1 MRKLKQIAVLLSIL
15 NMVSINMLGVNAH
28 ADAVVES
35 QEECVNEC
43 KGDPGFGMPSET
55 LEEQLENFLNNP
67 ELTEEQKL
75 AAKSKVEQAM
85 SFRDNAMISAQSLLA
100 SYPNVTIGVTAFK
113 QENSYYCGPATTR
126 QTMKYLGASVPGG
139 YNLPS
144 QSYIASD
151 LGTTTAGT
159 EWYMIR
165 DYINGFTF
173 MGVANNYIEYNPTS
187 VSDMEST
194 IYSTLTATN
203 KTAPILQVNTAGN
216 PCLGYQTGGHYLNV
230 SGIRTSG
237 GKNQFRLTDPY
248 REWKGKSPTY
258 YVETSEIYE
267 ITCNHWARHF
277 LY

>member
-1 MRKLKQIAVLLSIL
+1 MRKLKQFAVLLATL
-15 NMVSINMLGVNAH
+15 NMISI
-28 ADAVVES
+28 
-35 QEECVNEC
+35 
-43 KGDPGFGMPSET
+43 
-55 LEEQLENFLNNP
+55 
-67 ELTEEQKL
+67 
-75 AAKSKVEQAM
+75 
-85 SFRDNAMISAQSLLA
+85 
-100 SYPNVTIGVTAFK
+100 
-113 QENSYYCGPATTR
+113 R
-126 QTMKYLGASVPGG
+126 QTMKFLGASVPGG
-139 YNLPS
+139 YIPLS
-144 QSYIASD
+144 QDGLASE
-151 LGTTTAGT
+151 LGTTIDGT

-165 DYINGFTF
+165 NYINGFTF
-173 MGVANNYIEYNPTS
+173 MGVANNYIAYNPSS

-203 KTAPILQVNTAGN
+203 KTAPILQVDTAGN

-248 REWKGKSPTY
+248 REWKSKPPTY

>member
-1 MRKLKQIAVLLSIL
+1 MRKLKQFAVLLATL

-28 ADAVVES
+28 ADTVVEG

-85 SFRDNAMISAQSLLA
+85 SFRDNALINSQSLSA
-100 SYPNVTIGVTAFK
+100 SYPDVTITVTPFK
-113 QENSYYCGPATTR
+113 QKYEHYCGPATTR
-126 QTMKYLGASVPGG
+126 QTMKFLGASVPGG
-139 YNLPS
+139 YIPLS
-144 QSYIASD
+144 QDSLASE

-173 MGVANNYIEYNPTS
+173 MGVANNYIAYNPSS

-194 IYSTLTATN
+194 IYSTLTAAN

-248 REWKGKSPTY
+248 REWKGLSATY
-258 YVETSEIYE
+258 YAATSDIYQ
-267 ITCNHWARHF
+267 ITLNHWAKHF